1 MQDRTTQYA
10 ADVLAGKIIA
20 GDLVKLACKRH
31 LDDIEKSKA
40 APYKYYFDVE
50 QAERIIEFAETLTI
64 TEGEEEEQVECY
76 AFQCFIL
83 GNLNGWRTKT
93 GGHRRF
99 RTSYVQL
106 GRQNGKS
113 FLNGILAA
121 YYGNFEKYKY
131 GQIYCTATKKDQS
144 LIVFNEIVKFIRSDP
159 DLDECFCVHEHN
171 STIDCLL
178 THSKIKA
185 LSGDT
190 KSIDGF
196 RPYLGIVDEYHA
208 HKNDQMYKL
217 MEGGIKKMKSA
228 LISVITT
235 AGFDLKSPCYALYEY
250 CVKVLK
256 GIAHNDSQ
264 FIYIA
269 QMDETDD
276 MAELRGMQEEFDMLM
291 EMEED
296 DDDGIKDSLHNGK
309 VKKIEDGQK
318 SKKYSKAQVCKA
330 FVNRIVCGLRKRA
343 MPEEDQEI
351 MDSFKNM
358 MKEGEDED
366 GGFTVPEDVSTDI
379 IELRRTE
386 NDLEQYVNVEKV
398 ATMSGSRVIE
408 VDADST
414 PWGDVDEGGEFEEE
428 ETPNLKQI
436 KYAIKKK
443 GGILKTTRELL
454 QDTAVNILAYLNKW
468 IAKKSRATRNAAI
481 LNVINTITKGKE
493 VAVATFDD
501 FKDVFN
507 VKLDPAIAVS
517 SIVLTNQDG
526 FNYMDKL
533 KDKDGKY
540 IMQPDP
546 TDATKTLLFGKYPV
560 KVVSNKTLKSTNV
573 LKGGS
578 GPDKND
584 VTGYK
589 YPVYMGDL
597 KEAVTLFDR
606 EKMTIELSTEAGD
619 LWAKDLTGIKVRDR
633 FDVQSVDETA
643 VVKGE
648 ISVAVAG

>member
-1 MQDRTTQYA
+1 MAGQRQPIALVQAKGKKHLTKAEIAERERTEVKAPSDRVTPPSYLTATQKKA
-10 ADVLAGKIIA
+10 FRKTVKELRAI
-20 GDLVKLACKRH
+20 DLISNL
-31 LDDIEKSKA
+31 
-40 APYKYYFDVE
+40 DVE
-50 QAERIIEFAETLTI
+50 A
-64 TEGEEEEQVECY
+64 
-76 AFQCFIL
+76 
-83 GNLNGWRTKT
+83 
-93 GGHRRF
+93 
-99 RTSYVQL
+99 
-106 GRQNGKS
+106 
-113 FLNGILAA
+113 LARLVIA
-121 YYGNFEKYKY
+121 QEKYREVTETIAKQPLMVTVAY
-131 GQIYCTATKKDQS
+131 DTGKKD
-144 LIVFNEIVKFIRSDP
+144 
-159 DLDECFCVHEHN
+159 
-171 STIDCLL
+171 
-178 THSKIKA
+178 A
-185 LSGDT
+185 
-190 KSIDGF
+190 
-196 RPYLGIVDEYHA
+196 
-208 HKNDQMYKL
+208 
-217 MEGGIKKMKSA
+217 
-228 LISVITT
+228 
-235 AGFDLKSPCYALYEY
+235 
-250 CVKVLK
+250 
-256 GIAHNDSQ
+256 
-264 FIYIA
+264 
-269 QMDETDD
+269 
-276 MAELRGMQEEFDMLM
+276 
-291 EMEED
+291 
-296 DDDGIKDSLHNGK
+296 
-309 VKKIEDGQK
+309 
-318 SKKYSKAQVCKA
+318 
-330 FVNRIVCGLRKRA
+330 
-343 MPEEDQEI
+343 
-351 MDSFKNM
+351 
-358 MKEGEDED
+358 
-366 GGFTVPEDVSTDI
+366 
-379 IELRRTE
+379 
-386 NDLEQYVNVEKV
+386 
-398 ATMSGSRVIE
+398 
-408 VDADST
+408 
-414 PWGDVDEGGEFEEE
+414 

-578 GPDKND
+578 GSDKND